1 MAAVPSDIASTQAEA
16 LGSPAPS
23 SPASKPRKAKA
34 AAPTSASAAANN
46 ETISGPI
53 NEPVTTPVDGVVAE
67 KPQAPAA
74 APTQK
79 PAVATDGKKK
89 KATPWF
95 VDRTER
101 TLRNR
106 ANQSFPILFKSVT
119 LKSHHAQ
126 DILERTGKQW
136 SEAMITLS
144 ETMRNFKPEDQCVEV
159 DAAVD
164 RLLDESFN
172 HIKTNIARLDKLAE
186 AQGLDVDD
194 METQYSKPASYK
206 LQVLSPREFRFH
218 TLLQELDKMCDLID
232 KLWYFTLVTD
242 RNRSQIPYEAKR
254 QIIRMVNRVRTL
266 VYRAQASS
274 QRAGAPDAADPR
286 VGTILDPNAAKAEPL
301 TTSEA
306 SAAETAD
313 SSAAQEQAA
322 ALAEAA

>member
-16 LGSPAPS
+16 LGAPAPS
-23 SPASKPRKAKA
+23 SPTTKTKKPKAVAVSVSDAASNVSGTGPLSEPTATAADA
-34 AAPTSASAAANN
+34 AAAAK
-46 ETISGPI
+46 
-53 NEPVTTPVDGVVAE
+53 D
-67 KPQAPAA
+67 QAPAA
-74 APTQK
+74 VTAPKAGT
-79 PAVATDGKKK
+79 PADGKKK
-89 KATPWF
+89 KTTPWF

-106 ANQSFPILFKSVT
+106 ANQSFPILIKSVT

-164 RLLDESFN
+164 RLLDESFG

-186 AQGLDVDD
+186 AQGLEVDD

-232 KLWYFTLVTD
+232 KMWYFTLVTD

-286 VGTILDPNAAKAEPL
+286 VGTILDPNAAK
-301 TTSEA
+301 TEA
-306 SAAETAD
+306 QAPNVGSPEDTGEAA
-313 SSAAQEQAA
+313 AAQEQAV
-322 ALAEAA
+322 AEAA

>member
-34 AAPTSASAAANN
+34 AAPTNASAAANN

-53 NEPVTTPVDGVVAE
+53 NEPVTTAVDGVMAE

-136 SEAMITLS
+136 SEVS
-144 ETMRNFKPEDQCVEV
+144 
-159 DAAVD
+159 DA
-164 RLLDESFN
+164 
-172 HIKTNIARLDKLAE
+172 
-186 AQGLDVDD
+186 
-194 METQYSKPASYK
+194 P
-206 LQVLSPREFRFH
+206 
-218 TLLQELDKMCDLID
+218 
-232 KLWYFTLVTD
+232 
-242 RNRSQIPYEAKR
+242 
-254 QIIRMVNRVRTL
+254 
-266 VYRAQASS
+266 
-274 QRAGAPDAADPR
+274 RAGPTFPEPR
-286 VGTILDPNAAKAEPL
+286 KVSRRPRP
-301 TTSEA
+301 SRP
-306 SAAETAD
+306 SFWPRRD
-313 SSAAQEQAA
+313 SS
-322 ALAEAA
+322 

>member
-16 LGSPAPS
+16 LGAPAPS
-23 SPASKPRKAKA
+23 SPTTKTKKPKAVAVPVSDAASNESGIGPLSEPAATTDDAAVAAK
-34 AAPTSASAAANN
+34 
-46 ETISGPI
+46 
-53 NEPVTTPVDGVVAE
+53 DL
-67 KPQAPAA
+67 APAA
-74 APTQK
+74 VTAPKAGT
-79 PAVATDGKKK
+79 PADGKKK
-89 KATPWF
+89 KTTPWF

-106 ANQSFPILFKSVT
+106 ANQSFPILIKSVT

-164 RLLDESFN
+164 RLLDESFG

-186 AQGLDVDD
+186 AQGLEVDD

-232 KLWYFTLVTD
+232 KMWYFTLVTD

-286 VGTILDPNAAKAEPL
+286 VGTILDPNAAK
-301 TTSEA
+301 TEA
-306 SAAETAD
+306 KAPNVGSPEDTGEAA
-313 SSAAQEQAA
+313 AAQEQVV
-322 ALAEAA
+322 AEAA

>member
-16 LGSPAPS
+16 LGAPAPS
-23 SPASKPRKAKA
+23 SLTTKTKKPKAVAVPVSDAASNESGTGPLSEPAATAADA
-34 AAPTSASAAANN
+34 AAGT
-46 ETISGPI
+46 
-53 NEPVTTPVDGVVAE
+53 
-67 KPQAPAA
+67 KHQAPAA
-74 APTQK
+74 VTAPKAGT
-79 PAVATDGKKK
+79 PADGKKK
-89 KATPWF
+89 KTTPWF

-106 ANQSFPILFKSVT
+106 ANQSFPILIKSVT

-164 RLLDESFN
+164 RLLDESFG
-172 HIKTNIARLDKLAE
+172 HIKTNIARLEKLAE
-186 AQGLDVDD
+186 AQGLEVDD

-232 KLWYFTLVTD
+232 KMWYFTLVTD

-286 VGTILDPNAAKAEPL
+286 VGTILDPNAAK
-301 TTSEA
+301 TEA
-306 SAAETAD
+306 QATNDGSPEVTGEAA
-313 SSAAQEQAA
+313 AAQEQAV
-322 ALAEAA
+322 AEAA

>member
-16 LGSPAPS
+16 LGAPAPS
-23 SPASKPRKAKA
+23 SPTTKTKKPKAVAVPVSDAASNESGIGPLSEPAATTDDAAVAAK
-34 AAPTSASAAANN
+34 
-46 ETISGPI
+46 
-53 NEPVTTPVDGVVAE
+53 DL
-67 KPQAPAA
+67 APAA
-74 APTQK
+74 VTAPKAGT
-79 PAVATDGKKK
+79 PADGKKK
-89 KATPWF
+89 KTTPWF

-101 TLRNR
+101 TL
-106 ANQSFPILFKSVT
+106 
-119 LKSHHAQ
+119 
-126 DILERTGKQW
+126 
-136 SEAMITLS
+136 
-144 ETMRNFKPEDQCVEV
+144 RNFKPEDQCVEV

-164 RLLDESFN
+164 RLLDESFG

-186 AQGLDVDD
+186 AQGLEVDD

-232 KLWYFTLVTD
+232 KMWYFTLVTD

-286 VGTILDPNAAKAEPL
+286 VGTILDPNAAK
-301 TTSEA
+301 TEA
-306 SAAETAD
+306 QATNDGSPEDTGEAA
-313 SSAAQEQAA
+313 AAHEQAV
-322 ALAEAA
+322 AEAA

>member
-16 LGSPAPS
+16 LGAPAPS
-23 SPASKPRKAKA
+23 SPTTKTKKPKAVAASVNDA
-34 AAPTSASAAANN
+34 ASN
-46 ETISGPI
+46 ESGSGPLT
-53 NEPVTTPVDGVVAE
+53 E
-67 KPQAPAA
+67 
-74 APTQK
+74 
-79 PAVATDGKKK
+79 PAVAPADAAVAAKDMPPAAVTAPKAGTPADGKKK

-106 ANQSFPILFKSVT
+106 ANQSFPILIKSVT

-164 RLLDESFN
+164 RLLDESFG

-186 AQGLDVDD
+186 AQGLEVDD

-232 KLWYFTLVTD
+232 KMWYFTLVTD

-286 VGTILDPNAAKAEPL
+286 VGTILDPNAAK
-301 TTSEA
+301 TEA
-306 SAAETAD
+306 KAPNVGSPEDTGEAA
-313 SSAAQEQAA
+313 AAQEQAV
-322 ALAEAA
+322 AEAA

>member
-16 LGSPAPS
+16 LGAPAPS
-23 SPASKPRKAKA
+23 SPTTKTKKPKAVAVPVSDAASNESGIGPLSEPAATTDDAAVAAK
-34 AAPTSASAAANN
+34 
-46 ETISGPI
+46 
-53 NEPVTTPVDGVVAE
+53 DL
-67 KPQAPAA
+67 APAA
-74 APTQK
+74 VTAPKAGT
-79 PAVATDGKKK
+79 PADGKKK
-89 KATPWF
+89 KTTPWF

-106 ANQSFPILFKSVT
+106 ANQSFPILIKSVT

-164 RLLDESFN
+164 RLLDESFG

-186 AQGLDVDD
+186 AQGLEVDD

-232 KLWYFTLVTD
+232 KMWYFTLVTD

-286 VGTILDPNAAKAEPL
+286 VGTILDPNAAKTE
-301 TTSEA
+301 
-306 SAAETAD
+306 
-313 SSAAQEQAA
+313 EQATNDGSPEDTGEA
-322 ALAEAA
+322 AAAHEQAVAEAA

>member
-16 LGSPAPS
+16 LGAPAPS
-23 SPASKPRKAKA
+23 SPTTKTKKPKAVASSVNDA
-34 AAPTSASAAANN
+34 ASN
-46 ETISGPI
+46 ESGSGPLT
-53 NEPVTTPVDGVVAE
+53 E
-67 KPQAPAA
+67 
-74 APTQK
+74 
-79 PAVATDGKKK
+79 PAVAPADAAVAAKDMPPAAVTAPKAGTPADGKKK

-106 ANQSFPILFKSVT
+106 ANQSFPILIKSVT

-164 RLLDESFN
+164 RLLDESFG

-186 AQGLDVDD
+186 AQGLEVDD

-232 KLWYFTLVTD
+232 KMWYFTLVTD

-286 VGTILDPNAAKAEPL
+286 VGTILDPNAAK
-301 TTSEA
+301 TEA
-306 SAAETAD
+306 KAPNVGSPEDTGEAA
-313 SSAAQEQAA
+313 AAQEQAV
-322 ALAEAA
+322 AEAA

>member
-1 MAAVPSDIASTQAEA
+1 MAAVPSDIASSQAEA
-16 LGSPAPS
+16 LGAPAPS
-23 SPASKPRKAKA
+23 SPTTKPKKPKAVA
-34 AAPTSASAAANN
+34 TDAANN
-46 ETISGPI
+46 ERGAGPI
-53 NEPVTTPVDGVVAE
+53 AEPVVTATD
-67 KPQAPAA
+67 
-74 APTQK
+74 T
-79 PAVATDGKKK
+79 AVAVKEQAHTAVPAPKAGTPADGKKK
-89 KATPWF
+89 KTTPWF

-106 ANQSFPILFKSVT
+106 ANQSFPILIKSVT

-164 RLLDESFN
+164 RLLDESFG
-172 HIKTNIARLDKLAE
+172 HIRTNIARLDKLAE
-186 AQGLDVDD
+186 AQGLEVDE
-194 METQYSKPASYK
+194 METQYSKPSSYK

-232 KLWYFTLVTD
+232 KMWYFTLVTD

-286 VGTILDPNAAKAEPL
+286 VGTILDPNAAKTGAQATNDGSPED
-301 TTSEA
+301 TGEA
-306 SAAETAD
+306 A
-313 SSAAQEQAA
+313 AAQEQAV
-322 ALAEAA
+322 AEAA

>member
-16 LGSPAPS
+16 LGAPAPS
-23 SPASKPRKAKA
+23 SPTTKTKKPKAVAVPVSDAASNESGIGPLSEPAATAADA
-34 AAPTSASAAANN
+34 AAAAK
-46 ETISGPI
+46 
-53 NEPVTTPVDGVVAE
+53 D
-67 KPQAPAA
+67 QAPAA
-74 APTQK
+74 VTAPKAGT
-79 PAVATDGKKK
+79 PADGKKK
-89 KATPWF
+89 KTTPWF

-106 ANQSFPILFKSVT
+106 ANQSFPILIKSVT

-164 RLLDESFN
+164 RLLDESFG

-186 AQGLDVDD
+186 AQGLEVDD

-232 KLWYFTLVTD
+232 KMWYFTLVTD

-286 VGTILDPNAAKAEPL
+286 VGTILDPNAAK
-301 TTSEA
+301 TEA
-306 SAAETAD
+306 QATNDGSPEDTGEAA
-313 SSAAQEQAA
+313 AAHEQAV
-322 ALAEAA
+322 AEAA

>member
-16 LGSPAPS
+16 LGAPAPS
-23 SPASKPRKAKA
+23 SPTTKTKKPKAVASSVNDA
-34 AAPTSASAAANN
+34 ASN
-46 ETISGPI
+46 ESGSGPLT
-53 NEPVTTPVDGVVAE
+53 E
-67 KPQAPAA
+67 
-74 APTQK
+74 
-79 PAVATDGKKK
+79 PAVAPADAAVAAKDMPPAAVTAPKAGTPADGKKK

-106 ANQSFPILFKSVT
+106 ANQSFPILIKSVT

-164 RLLDESFN
+164 RLLDESFG

-186 AQGLDVDD
+186 AQGLEVDD

-218 TLLQELDKMCDLID
+218 NLLQELDKMCDLID
-232 KLWYFTLVTD
+232 KMWYFTLVTD

-286 VGTILDPNAAKAEPL
+286 VGTILDPNAAK
-301 TTSEA
+301 TEA
-306 SAAETAD
+306 KAPNVGSPEDTGEAA
-313 SSAAQEQAA
+313 AAQEQAV
-322 ALAEAA
+322 AEAA

>member
-16 LGSPAPS
+16 LGAPAPS
-23 SPASKPRKAKA
+23 SPTTKTKKPKAVAVPVSDAASNESGIGPLSEPAATTDDAAVAAK
-34 AAPTSASAAANN
+34 
-46 ETISGPI
+46 
-53 NEPVTTPVDGVVAE
+53 DL
-67 KPQAPAA
+67 APAA
-74 APTQK
+74 VTAPKAGT
-79 PAVATDGKKK
+79 PADGKKK
-89 KATPWF
+89 KTTPWF

-106 ANQSFPILFKSVT
+106 ANQSFPILIKSVT

-164 RLLDESFN
+164 RLLDESFG

-186 AQGLDVDD
+186 AQGLEVDD

-232 KLWYFTLVTD
+232 KMWYFTLVTD

-286 VGTILDPNAAKAEPL
+286 VGTILDPNAAK
-301 TTSEA
+301 TEA
-306 SAAETAD
+306 KAPNVGSPADTGEAA
-313 SSAAQEQAA
+313 AAQEQAV
-322 ALAEAA
+322 AEAA